1 LKYHIEGNKL
11 TNERSFHVIED
22 YLSPETCD
30 YFSQIVLDNSQTDP
44 KPNFR
49 GMGFFDS
56 ELLAAGHYP
65 FHQDP
70 DKKLL
75 DLVEAVRQYYE
86 NTYEMYG
93 EFVFSRIFGNVMD
106 QGAVLASHRDEDAN
120 PDGEFDGK
128 KRSHVCSILLNDD
141 YEGGELLFDD
151 QGVAIKPKKGSL
163 VLFPGHYV
171 SHGVNEITKGS
182 RVNLLVFFYDMLP

>member
-1 LKYHIEGNKL
+1 MS
-11 TNERSFHVIED
+11 ERTFEIIED
-22 YLSPETCD
+22 FFTAEECAQLLS
-30 YFSQIVLDNSQTDP
+30 IVLDNSSPDP

-49 GMGFFDS
+49 GMGFFDNHT
-56 ELLAAGHYP
+56 LAQGYYP
-65 FHQDP
+65 IHQDP
-70 DKKLL
+70 ERKLES
-75 DLVEAVRQYYE
+75 LVEKIRDYYIS
-86 NTYEMYG
+86 TYEMHG

-106 QGAVLASHRDEDAN
+106 QGAFLPSHKDEDPN

-151 QGVAIKPKKGSL
+151 QGAQVKPKPGSL
-163 VLFPGHYV
+163 VLFPGYYV
-171 SHGVNEITKGS
+171 SHGVNLITKGS

>member
-1 LKYHIEGNKL
+1 M
-11 TNERSFHVIED
+11 TERSFNIIENFISEED
-22 YLSPETCD
+22 CKHFLN
-30 YFSQIVLDNSQTDP
+30 IVLNNSTADP

-49 GMGFFDS
+49 GMGFFD
-56 ELLAAGHYP
+56 EKTLAAGHYP
-65 FHQDP
+65 IHQDP
-70 DKKLL
+70 DKKLVL
-75 DLVEAVRQYYE
+75 LVEKIRDYYE
-86 NTYEMYG
+86 TTYEMYG

-106 QGAVLASHRDEDAN
+106 EGAVLASHRDEDPG

-128 KRSHVCSILLNDD
+128 KRSHVCSVLLNDD

-151 QGVAIKPKKGSL
+151 QGVQLKPKPGSL
-163 VLFPGHYV
+163 VLFPGYYV